1 MWEASA
7 HVCIICINHNSVVS
21 MGKRLEN
28 NGFSMGRQELLEY
41 LLKEVEKFGF
51 SVFADEMFPI
61 PAIVNTDDKIMIYSS
76 IEVTPFEI
84 AHELIH
90 IINKDSHRGK
100 YFDAINPQEARANHE
115 AILLLWEIFEANGG
129 NYEYFNVFVNTT
141 DAPFEL
147 AESIIKNEYLELHE
161 AITEIFENE
170 IKVSINKQEMHDY
183 IVDYISY
190 FDVIEAINVYQFLD
204 HYHLSHNFFN
214 MAEKEFQL
222 LLGTN

>member
-1 MWEASA
+1 MS
-7 HVCIICINHNSVVS
+7 
-21 MGKRLEN
+21 
-28 NGFSMGRQELLEY
+28 RQELLEY
-41 LLKEVEKFGF
+41 LLEEIEKCGF
-51 SVFADEMFPI
+51 KICDIKSMPL
-61 PAIVNTDDKIMIYSS
+61 PAVVNVDARVMIYNSD
-76 IEVTPFEI
+76 EATPFEV

-90 IINKDSHRGK
+90 IINKDNHRGK
-100 YFDAINPQEARANHE
+100 YFDAINPQEVRANHE
-115 AILLLWEIFEANGG
+115 AILLLWEIFIANGG
-129 NYEYFNVFVNTT
+129 SYEYFNVFVNTT

-161 AITEIFENE
+161 AITEIFEDE

>member
-1 MWEASA
+1 MS
-7 HVCIICINHNSVVS
+7 
-21 MGKRLEN
+21 
-28 NGFSMGRQELLEY
+28 RQELLEY
-41 LLKEVEKFGF
+41 LLEEIEKCGF
-51 SVFADEMFPI
+51 KICDIKSMPL
-61 PAIVNTDDKIMIYSS
+61 PAVVNVDARVMIYNSD
-76 IEVTPFEI
+76 EATPFEV

-90 IINKDSHRGK
+90 IINKDNHRGK
-100 YFDAINPQEARANHE
+100 YFDAINPQEVRANHE
-115 AILLLWEIFEANGG
+115 AILMLWEIFEANEG

-161 AITEIFENE
+161 AITEIFEDE
-170 IKVSINKQEMHDY
+170 IKVSINKQEMHNY

-204 HYHLSHNFFN
+204 RYHLSHNFFN

>member
-1 MWEASA
+1 
-7 HVCIICINHNSVVS
+7 
-21 MGKRLEN
+21 
-28 NGFSMGRQELLEY
+28 MGRQELLEY

-51 SVFADEMFPI
+51 SVFADETFPI

-129 NYEYFNVFVNTT
+129 GYQYFTAFVDTT
-141 DAPFEL
+141 NAPFEL
-147 AESIIKNEYLELHE
+147 AESVIRDRYIEFHEDISEILED
-161 AITEIFENE
+161 E
-170 IKVSINKQEMHDY
+170 IKVKVSKQEMHDY
-183 IVDYISY
+183 ICDYISY
-190 FDVIEAINVYQFLD
+190 FDVIETINVYQFLNC
-204 HYHLSHNFFN
+204 YHLSHNFFS
-214 MAEKEFQL
+214 MAEKEFKQ
-222 LLGTN
+222 LLGTA

>member
-1 MWEASA
+1 
-7 HVCIICINHNSVVS
+7 
-21 MGKRLEN
+21 
-28 NGFSMGRQELLEY
+28 MGRQELLEY

-90 IINKDSHRGK
+90 IINKDNHRGK
-100 YFDAINPQEARANHE
+100 YFDAINPQEVRANHE

-129 NYEYFNVFVNTT
+129 SYEYFNVFVNTT

-161 AITEIFENE
+161 AITEIFEDE
-170 IKVSINKQEMHDY
+170 IKVIINKQGMHDY

-190 FDVIEAINVYQFLD
+190 FDVIESVNIYQFLD
-204 HYHLSHNFFN
+204 RYHLSHNFYN
-214 MAEKEFQL
+214 MAEIEFQQ
-222 LLGTN
+222 LLGAD

>member
-1 MWEASA
+1 MS
-7 HVCIICINHNSVVS
+7 
-21 MGKRLEN
+21 
-28 NGFSMGRQELLEY
+28 RQELLEY
-41 LLKEVEKFGF
+41 LLEEIEKCGF
-51 SVFADEMFPI
+51 KICDIKSMPL
-61 PAIVNTDDKIMIYSS
+61 PAVVNVDARVMIYNSD
-76 IEVTPFEI
+76 EATPFEV

-141 DAPFEL
+141 EAPFEL
-147 AESIIKNEYLELHE
+147 AESIIKNEYLEMHE
-161 AITEIFENE
+161 AITEIFEDE
-170 IKVSINKQEMHDY
+170 LKVSINKQEMHDY

-204 HYHLSHNFFN
+204 RYHLSHNFFN

>member
-1 MWEASA
+1 
-7 HVCIICINHNSVVS
+7 
-21 MGKRLEN
+21 
-28 NGFSMGRQELLEY
+28 MGRQELLEY

-90 IINKDSHRGK
+90 IINKDSHRGM

-161 AITEIFENE
+161 AITEIFEDE
-170 IKVSINKQEMHDY
+170 IKVSINKQQMHDY

-190 FDVIEAINVYQFLD
+190 FDVIETVNIYQFLD
-204 HYHLSHNFFN
+204 RYHLSHNFYN
-214 MAEKEFQL
+214 MAEKELRL

>member
-1 MWEASA
+1 
-7 HVCIICINHNSVVS
+7 
-21 MGKRLEN
+21 
-28 NGFSMGRQELLEY
+28 MGRQELLEY

-51 SVFADEMFPI
+51 SVFADEIFPI

-76 IEVTPFEI
+76 IEVTPFKI

-129 NYEYFNVFVNTT
+129 SYEYFNVFVNTT

-161 AITEIFENE
+161 AITEIFEDE

-190 FDVIEAINVYQFLD
+190 FDVIETVNIYQFLD
-204 HYHLSHNFFN
+204 RYHLSHNFYN
-214 MAEKEFQL
+214 MAKKEFQQ
-222 LLGTN
+222 LLGAD

>member
-1 MWEASA
+1 MS
-7 HVCIICINHNSVVS
+7 
-21 MGKRLEN
+21 
-28 NGFSMGRQELLEY
+28 RQDLLEY
-41 LLKEVEKFGF
+41 LLEEIEKCGF
-51 SVFADEMFPI
+51 KICDIKSI
-61 PAIVNTDDKIMIYSS
+61 PLPAVVNVDARVMIYNSD
-76 IEVTPFEI
+76 EATPFEV

-90 IINKDSHRGK
+90 IINKDNHRGK
-100 YFDAINPQEARANHE
+100 YFDAINPQEVRANHE

-129 NYEYFNVFVNTT
+129 SYEYFNVFVNTT

-204 HYHLSHNFFN
+204 RYHLSHNFFN

-222 LLGTN
+222 LLGVG

>member
-1 MWEASA
+1 
-7 HVCIICINHNSVVS
+7 
-21 MGKRLEN
+21 
-28 NGFSMGRQELLEY
+28 MGRQELLEY

-141 DAPFEL
+141 EAPFEL
-147 AESIIKNEYLELHE
+147 AESIIKKEYLEMHE
-161 AITEIFENE
+161 AITEIFEYE
-170 IKVSINKQEMHDY
+170 IKVSVNKQEMHDY

-190 FDVIEAINVYQFLD
+190 FDVIETVNIYQFLD
-204 HYHLSHNFFN
+204 RYHLSHNFYN
-214 MAEKEFQL
+214 MAEIEFQQ
-222 LLGTN
+222 LLGVG

>member
-1 MWEASA
+1 MS
-7 HVCIICINHNSVVS
+7 
-21 MGKRLEN
+21 
-28 NGFSMGRQELLEY
+28 RQELLEY
-41 LLKEVEKFGF
+41 LLEEIEKCGF
-51 SVFADEMFPI
+51 KICDIKSMPL
-61 PAIVNTDDKIMIYSS
+61 PAVINVDARVMIYNSD
-76 IEVTPFEI
+76 EATPFEV

-90 IINKDSHRGK
+90 IINKDKHRGK
-100 YFDAINPQEARANHE
+100 YFDAINPQEVRANHE
-115 AILLLWEIFEANGG
+115 AVLLLWEIFEANGG
-129 NYEYFNVFVNTT
+129 SYEYFNVFVNTT

-161 AITEIFENE
+161 AITEIFEDE

-190 FDVIEAINVYQFLD
+190 FDVIEDINVYQFLD
-204 HYHLSHNFFN
+204 RYHLSHNFFN

>member
-1 MWEASA
+1 MS
-7 HVCIICINHNSVVS
+7 
-21 MGKRLEN
+21 
-28 NGFSMGRQELLEY
+28 RQELLEY
-41 LLKEVEKFGF
+41 LLEEIEKCGF
-51 SVFADEMFPI
+51 KICDIKSMPL
-61 PAIVNTDDKIMIYSS
+61 PAVVNVDARVMIYNSD
-76 IEVTPFEI
+76 EATPFEV

-90 IINKDSHRGK
+90 IINKDNHRGK
-100 YFDAINPQEARANHE
+100 YFDAINPQEVRANHE
-115 AILLLWEIFEANGG
+115 AVLLLWEIFEANGG
-129 NYEYFNVFVNTT
+129 SYEYFNVFVNTT

-161 AITEIFENE
+161 AITEIFEDE

-204 HYHLSHNFFN
+204 RYHLSHNFFN

>member
-1 MWEASA
+1 MS
-7 HVCIICINHNSVVS
+7 
-21 MGKRLEN
+21 
-28 NGFSMGRQELLEY
+28 RQELLEY
-41 LLKEVEKFGF
+41 LLEEIEKCGF
-51 SVFADEMFPI
+51 KICDIKSMPL
-61 PAIVNTDDKIMIYSS
+61 PAVVNVDARVMIYNSD
-76 IEVTPFEI
+76 EATPFEV

-90 IINKDSHRGK
+90 IINKDNHRGK

-129 NYEYFNVFVNTT
+129 SYEYFNVFVNTT

-161 AITEIFENE
+161 AITEIFEDE
-170 IKVSINKQEMHDY
+170 IKVSINKQEIHEY

>member
-1 MWEASA
+1 M
-7 HVCIICINHNSVVS
+7 
-21 MGKRLEN
+21 
-28 NGFSMGRQELLEY
+28 
-41 LLKEVEKFGF
+41 
-51 SVFADEMFPI
+51 
-61 PAIVNTDDKIMIYSS
+61 T
-76 IEVTPFEI
+76 
-84 AHELIH
+84 
-90 IINKDSHRGK
+90 
-100 YFDAINPQEARANHE
+100 
-115 AILLLWEIFEANGG
+115 IFEANGG
-129 NYEYFNVFVNTT
+129 SYEYFNVFVNIT

-161 AITEIFENE
+161 AITEIFEDE

>member
-1 MWEASA
+1 MS
-7 HVCIICINHNSVVS
+7 
-21 MGKRLEN
+21 
-28 NGFSMGRQELLEY
+28 RQDLLEY
-41 LLKEVEKFGF
+41 LLEEIEKCGF
-51 SVFADEMFPI
+51 KICDIKSMPL
-61 PAIVNTDDKIMIYSS
+61 PAVVNVDARIMIYNSD
-76 IEVTPFEI
+76 EATPFEV

-90 IINKDSHRGK
+90 IINKDNHRGK
-100 YFDAINPQEARANHE
+100 YFDAINPQEVRANHE

-129 NYEYFNVFVNTT
+129 SYEYFNVFVNTT

-161 AITEIFENE
+161 AITEIFEDE

>member
-1 MWEASA
+1 MS
-7 HVCIICINHNSVVS
+7 
-21 MGKRLEN
+21 
-28 NGFSMGRQELLEY
+28 RQELLEY

-141 DAPFEL
+141 EAPFGL
-147 AESIIKNEYLELHE
+147 AESIIKKEYLEMHE
-161 AITEIFENE
+161 AITEIFEDE
-170 IKVSINKQEMHDY
+170 LKASINKQEMHEY

-190 FDVIEAINVYQFLD
+190 FDVIESVNIYQFLD
-204 HYHLSHNFFN
+204 RYHLSHNFFN

>member
-1 MWEASA
+1 MS
-7 HVCIICINHNSVVS
+7 
-21 MGKRLEN
+21 
-28 NGFSMGRQELLEY
+28 RQELLEY
-41 LLKEVEKFGF
+41 LLEEIEKCGF
-51 SVFADEMFPI
+51 KICDIKSMPL
-61 PAIVNTDDKIMIYSS
+61 PAVVNVDARVMIYNSD
-76 IEVTPFEI
+76 EATPFEV

-90 IINKDSHRGK
+90 IINKDNHRGK
-100 YFDAINPQEARANHE
+100 YFDAINPQEVRANHE

-129 NYEYFNVFVNTT
+129 SYEYFNVYVNTT

-161 AITEIFENE
+161 AITEIFEDE

-204 HYHLSHNFFN
+204 RYHLSNNFFN
-214 MAEKEFQL
+214 MAEKEFQQ
-222 LLGTN
+222 LLGVG

>member
-1 MWEASA
+1 MS
-7 HVCIICINHNSVVS
+7 
-21 MGKRLEN
+21 
-28 NGFSMGRQELLEY
+28 RQELLES
-41 LLKEVEKFGF
+41 LLEEIEKCGF
-51 SVFADEMFPI
+51 KICDIKSMPL
-61 PAIVNTDDKIMIYSS
+61 PAVINVDARVMIYNSD
-76 IEVTPFEI
+76 EATPFEV

-90 IINKDSHRGK
+90 IINKDKHRGK
-100 YFDAINPQEARANHE
+100 YFDAINPQEVRANHE
-115 AILLLWEIFEANGG
+115 AILLLWEIFIANGG
-129 NYEYFNVFVNTT
+129 SYEYFNVFVNIT

-161 AITEIFENE
+161 AITEIFEDE

-190 FDVIEAINVYQFLD
+190 FDVIEDINVYQFLD
-204 HYHLSHNFFN
+204 RYHLSHNFFN

>member
-1 MWEASA
+1 MS
-7 HVCIICINHNSVVS
+7 
-21 MGKRLEN
+21 
-28 NGFSMGRQELLEY
+28 RQELLEY
-41 LLKEVEKFGF
+41 LLEEIEKCGF
-51 SVFADEMFPI
+51 KICDIKSMPL
-61 PAIVNTDDKIMIYSS
+61 PAVVNVDARVMIYNSD
-76 IEVTPFEI
+76 EATPFEV

-90 IINKDSHRGK
+90 IINKDNHRGK

-129 NYEYFNVFVNTT
+129 SYEYFNVFVNTT

-161 AITEIFENE
+161 AITEIFEDE

-190 FDVIEAINVYQFLD
+190 FDVIESVNIYQFLD
-204 HYHLSHNFFN
+204 RYHLSHNFYN
-214 MAEKEFQL
+214 MAEIEFQQ
-222 LLGTN
+222 LLGAD

>member
-1 MWEASA
+1 MS
-7 HVCIICINHNSVVS
+7 
-21 MGKRLEN
+21 
-28 NGFSMGRQELLEY
+28 RQELLEY
-41 LLKEVEKFGF
+41 LLEEIEKCGF
-51 SVFADEMFPI
+51 KICDIKSMPL
-61 PAIVNTDDKIMIYSS
+61 PAVVNVDARVMIYNSD
-76 IEVTPFEI
+76 EATPFEV

-90 IINKDSHRGK
+90 IINKDNHRGK
-100 YFDAINPQEARANHE
+100 YFDAINPQEVRANHE

-129 NYEYFNVFVNTT
+129 SYEYFNVFVNTT

-204 HYHLSHNFFN
+204 RYHLSHNFFN

-222 LLGTN
+222 LLGTD

>member
-1 MWEASA
+1 MS
-7 HVCIICINHNSVVS
+7 
-21 MGKRLEN
+21 
-28 NGFSMGRQELLEY
+28 RQELLEY
-41 LLKEVEKFGF
+41 LLEEIEKCGF
-51 SVFADEMFPI
+51 KICDIKSMPL
-61 PAIVNTDDKIMIYSS
+61 PAVVNVDARVMIYNSD
-76 IEVTPFEI
+76 EATPFEV

-90 IINKDSHRGK
+90 IINKDKHRGK
-100 YFDAINPQEARANHE
+100 YFDAINPQEVRANHE

-129 NYEYFNVFVNTT
+129 SYEYFNVFVNIT

-161 AITEIFENE
+161 AITEIFEDE

-190 FDVIEAINVYQFLD
+190 FDVIEDINVYQFLD
-204 HYHLSHNFFN
+204 RYHLSHNFFN